1 MKKGELY
8 MGEYGLVRVIS
19 TGRQGVLVR
28 YFSGKFKGR
37 EARIE
42 KGMMKKMKRH
52 YEACKPNA
60 EAS

>member
-1 MKKGELY
+1 VKKGELY
-8 MGEYGLVRVIS
+8 MGKYGLVRVIS
-19 TGRQGVLVR
+19 TSRYGVLVR

-52 YEACKPNA
+52 YEACESNA
-60 EAS
+60 KEI